1 MSRNLAV
8 KAIGR
13 QFLIHRYDGWRSLEN
28 YVEEERKVK
37 DAAEGEGY
45 LECYPRK
52 PALAKL
58 TVFTLVGLVLRDELM
73 SK

>member
-1 MSRNLAV
+1 MLQ
-8 KAIGR
+8 K
-13 QFLIHRYDGWRSLEN
+13 
-28 YVEEERKVK
+28 ER
-37 DAAEGEGY
+37 GT

>member
-1 MSRNLAV
+1 MQVTRELC
-8 KAIGR
+8 GR
-13 QFLIHRYDGWRSLEN
+13 RRSKMLQK
-28 YVEEERKVK
+28 ER
-37 DAAEGEGY
+37 GT

>member
-1 MSRNLAV
+1 MRRNLAV
-8 KAIGR
+8 TAIGR
-13 QFLIHRYDGWRSLEN
+13 QFLVHRYDGCRSLEN
-28 YVEEERKVK
+28 YVEEERSKMLQK
-37 DAAEGEGY
+37 ERGT

-73 SK
+73 SN

>member
-13 QFLIHRYDGWRSLEN
+13 PFLVHRYDGRRSLEN
-28 YVEEERKVK
+28 YVEEERSKMLQK
-37 DAAEGEGY
+37 ERGT
-45 LECYPRK
+45 LEYYPRK